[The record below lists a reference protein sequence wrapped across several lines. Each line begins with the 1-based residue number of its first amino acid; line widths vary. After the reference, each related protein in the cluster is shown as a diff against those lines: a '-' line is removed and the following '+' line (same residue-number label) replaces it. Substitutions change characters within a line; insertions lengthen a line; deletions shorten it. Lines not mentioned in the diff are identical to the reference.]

1 MSVVAQQ
8 VANDFGRARSKARWR
23 QLAARVLR
31 RSNGLLAFDEIRQGL
46 RAQGQH
52 FGGFRTVSVD
62 QIVGSVGRYRDF
74 DRAFLP
80 RHALMRHRW
89 QSIDRA
95 YYEDASLPPVEL
107 YQVGETYFVKDG
119 NHRVSVA
126 REQGQQFI
134 DAWVIELHVP
144 VPVAS
149 SGDLENW
156 VRRQDALEFAART
169 GLVTIELSLCGQY
182 TKLLEHI
189 HVHQWFLGTHRDRK
203 VPWQEAVSSW
213 YEHVY
218 QPVVEV
224 VRECEVLAE
233 FPGRTEA
240 DLYLWLSEHQWFL
253 REQGAEAP
261 LCEVAERFVSAFSP
275 RWRWR
280 WGRLVQPRGRPQFR
294 QAA

>member
-31 RSNGLLAFDEIRQGL
+31 RSNGLLAFDEIRQRL

-52 FGGFRTVSVD
+52 FGGFRTVPID

-89 QSIDRA
+89 QRIDRA
-95 YYEDASLPPVEL
+95 YYEEAALPAIEL

-134 DAWVIELHVP
+134 DAWVVELHVP

-149 SGDLENW
+149 VQEIETW
-156 VRRQDALEFAART
+156 VRRQDQLEFAART
-169 GLVTIELSLCGQY
+169 GLATIELTLCGQY
-182 TKLLEHI
+182 EKLLEHI
-189 HVHQWFLGTHRDRK
+189 QGHQWFLGGERGSAIA
-203 VPWQEAVSSW
+203 WQEATSSW

-224 VRECEVLAE
+224 VRECGVLTE

-253 REQGAEAP
+253 RERGAEAP

-275 RWRWR
+275 RWRRR
-280 WGRLVQPRGRPQFR
+280 WGRFFQRHEPCR
-294 QAA
+294 AA